1 MRFFMVCLHDGDE
14 GVDCF
19 RPSEMFFRRPEL
31 FLLSQVV
38 GVEES
43 DVFLLG
49 KNT

>member
-1 MRFFMVCLHDGDE
+1 MVCLHDGGK

-38 GVEES
+38 GVEGSE
-43 DVFLLG
+43 VFLLG
-49 KNT
+49 KNTWL

>member
-1 MRFFMVCLHDGDE
+1 MVCLHDGGWD
-14 GVDCF
+14 VDCF

-43 DVFLLG
+43 EVFLLG
-49 KNT
+49 KKT